1 VPATISIY
9 DTYRI
14 VLLTEV
20 SVVAGMY
27 VWAFVQYAYRI
38 RAVDEGVLRRFRYG
52 QACRVLGVLVLLLLF
67 ALAIV
72 ASFGRGDIG
81 RTIYNLILQFALIL
95 FVVAWGL
102 VDLPR
107 FRAIDG
113 RPHAAIYELNRID
126 AEAIQRRKAREGH
139 AP

>member
-1 VPATISIY
+1 MPATISLY

-20 SVVAGMY
+20 AATSGLYA
-27 VWAFVQYAYRI
+27 WALVQYVH
-38 RAVDEGVLRRFRYG
+38 RARSVDETVLRRFRYG
-52 QACRVLGVLVLLLLF
+52 QACRVGGILVLLLLF
-67 ALAIV
+67 ALAIT
-72 ASFGRGDIG
+72 ASFGAGDIG
-81 RTIYNLILQFALIL
+81 RTAYNLMLQTALIL

-107 FRAIDG
+107 FRAVDG

-126 AEAIQRRKAREGH
+126 AEAIQRRKAREGRT
-139 AP
+139 P